1 MGPDRRSREA
11 LNPRASRYGLSRTRK
26 ARCSPWTGSRQTAGR
41 PLQAFSCTSMAAC
54 EPSTKPDVLE
64 PNPRGV
70 WIAGPSRFFMIARA
84 LNQPESSCDW
94 VSGQTNSLW
103 RSLTNIRTDAVM
115 SAVWY
120 SKDSRRGK
128 DIHQENGSRDFVF
141 AAIGLAML
149 KSTLTLAALL
159 LVAVSANAQT
169 SRGTVTG
176 TILD

>member
-1 MGPDRRSREA
+1 
-11 LNPRASRYGLSRTRK
+11 
-26 ARCSPWTGSRQTAGR
+26 
-41 PLQAFSCTSMAAC
+41 
-54 EPSTKPDVLE
+54 
-64 PNPRGV
+64 
-70 WIAGPSRFFMIARA
+70 
-84 LNQPESSCDW
+84 
-94 VSGQTNSLW
+94 
-103 RSLTNIRTDAVM
+103 M

-169 SRGTVTG
+169 SRRTVTG